1 MTAPVDGPA
10 QEAPRRSFP
19 FFQGL
24 LPLDRSRIPVEVLAG
39 VTLAAL
45 AIPEVMGYTSI
56 AGMPVITGLYTIL
69 LPVLVFAV
77 FGSSRHLVVGADSAT
92 AAVMAAGLAGLAATG
107 SSQYVALAGLLALM
121 AAVLLLLA
129 RLIGLGFLADF
140 LSRTVLIGFLTGVGV
155 QVACGQVG
163 GMLGI
168 PDGTGITIGS
178 HTFDNTVGKLVST
191 LQNIDQISWTT
202 VAVSAGVMVTILG
215 MKFITG
221 KIPGALFA
229 VIGSIIISWHWDL
242 ASHGVATLGVV
253 PGGLPKIAFPD
264 VSWSDIPALVGTA
277 ASIFVL
283 ILAQS
288 AATSR
293 AYAAKYNDAFDENV
307 DLVGLGVASI
317 AAGMSGTFP
326 VNGSPTKTQMVDGAG
341 GRSQVAQ
348 ITTGVIVAV
357 VLLYLTVPLQ
367 YMPKAVLSTVV
378 FLIGIE
384 LIDIAGMRRIFKLRL
399 DEFVVAALT
408 GLTVVFVGVEQ
419 GIVLAIVAS
428 LIDHLRRSYRP
439 PTAVIE
445 PTGED
450 DPNDRGW
457 QSVPADPSTRTVPG
471 LAIYRFSSSLY
482 YANANYFAEQVLA
495 FAVGASE
502 VPLDWLCIDAAS
514 IDDIDYTGGQ
524 TLIQLHGELAEHGVR
539 LVLAEVQAGAQEELD
554 RYGITELVGADGV
567 YPTML
572 GALHAFDQ
580 RSPSATAEPETSG
593 DGGDS
598 TG

>member
-1 MTAPVDGPA
+1 MTDTTTGAESPA
-10 QEAPRRSFP
+10 IRRTFP
-19 FFQGL
+19 IFQGL
-24 LPLDRSRIPVEVLAG
+24 LPLDRKRIPIEMLAG
-39 VTLAAL
+39 ITLAAL

-77 FGSSRHLVVGADSAT
+77 LGSSRHLVVGADSAT
-92 AAVMAAGLAGLAATG
+92 AAVMAAGLVGLAATG
-107 SSQYVALAGLLALM
+107 SDQYVALAGLLALM

-129 RLIGLGFLADF
+129 RLVGLGFLADF
-140 LSRTVLIGFLTGVGV
+140 LSRTVLIGFLTGVGI

-168 PDGTGITIGS
+168 TEGKGITIGS
-178 HTFDNTVGKLVST
+178 QTFDNTLAKLIST
-191 LQNIDQISWTT
+191 LQNLDQISWTT
-202 VAVSAGVMVTILG
+202 VAVSAGVMITILG

-221 KIPGALFA
+221 KIPGALIA
-229 VIGSIIISWHWDL
+229 VIGSIIVSWHWDL
-242 ASHGVATLGVV
+242 VSHGVATLGVV
-253 PGGLPKIAFPD
+253 PGGLPKIGLPD
-264 VSWSDIPALVGTA
+264 VTWSDIPALMGTA

-317 AAGMSGTFP
+317 AAGLSGTFP

-348 ITTGVIVAV
+348 LTTGAIVAI
-357 VLLYLTVPLQ
+357 VLLFLTVPLQ
-367 YMPKAVLSTVV
+367 YMPKAVLATVV

-384 LIDIAGMRRIFKLRL
+384 LIDIAGMRKVYRLRRN
-399 DEFVVAALT
+399 EFVVAALT

-439 PTAVIE
+439 PTAVLE
-445 PTGED
+445 PTRD
-450 DPNDRGW
+450 DSPGGKAW
-457 QSVPADPSTRTVPG
+457 HSVPADPSNRTLPG

-482 YANANYFAEQVLA
+482 YANATYFADQVLA
-495 FAVGASE
+495 FATDETGG
-502 VPLDWLCIDAAS
+502 PLEWLCIDAAA

-524 TLIQLHGELAEHGVR
+524 TLLQLHGELHEHHVHLVIAEAQAPVR
-539 LVLAEVQAGAQEELD
+539 AELD
-554 RYGITELVGADGV
+554 RFGISELVGPDAI
-567 YPTML
+567 YPTIAAVL
-572 GALHAFDQ
+572 DAFEHRQ
-580 RSPSATAEPETSG
+580 ATPTP
-593 DGGDS
+593 
-598 TG
+598 